1 MNIMLMPM
9 IWRNNND
16 VCNYS
21 DPFDE
26 MDKMFENIWGS
37 GLERAVSMKTDV
49 LDKGDHYELDAE
61 LPGFNKEDIN
71 IELKDDVLT
80 ISASHSEDK
89 DEKDK
94 EGKYVRRERRS
105 ASYSR
110 SFTVE
115 NLQPEDIDAE
125 YKNGILQ
132 LKLPKKEAVKHEEAK
147 RIEVKG

>member
-1 MNIMLMPM
+1 MLMPM
-9 IWRNNND
+9 IWRNND
-16 VCNYS
+16 VCNYR

-26 MDKMFENIWGS
+26 MDKMFENIWGT
-37 GLERAVSMKTDV
+37 GLESSVSMKTDV
-49 LDKGDHYELDAE
+49 IDQGDHYELQAE

-80 ISASHSEDK
+80 ISASHSENQE
-89 DEKDK
+89 EKDK
-94 EGKYVRRERRS
+94 DGKYIRRERRS

-115 NLQPEDIDAE
+115 NLTPEDIDAE
-125 YKNGILQ
+125 YKNGVLSV
-132 LKLPKKEAVKHEEAK
+132 KLPKKEEVKQEEAK

>member
-1 MNIMLMPM
+1 MLMPM
-9 IWRNNND
+9 IWRNND
-16 VCNYS
+16 VCDYR

-26 MDKMFENIWGS
+26 MDKMFENIWGT
-37 GLERAVSMKTDV
+37 GLESSVSMKTDV
-49 LDKGDHYELDAE
+49 IDQGDHYELQAE

-80 ISASHSEDK
+80 ISASHSENQE
-89 DEKDK
+89 EKDK
-94 EGKYVRRERRS
+94 DGKYIRRERRS

-115 NLQPEDIDAE
+115 NLTPEDIDAE
-125 YKNGILQ
+125 YKNGVLSV
-132 LKLPKKEAVKHEEAK
+132 KLPKKEEVKQEEAK